1 MAVSKKEPSVL
12 NELRQLVT
20 NSVLFRYSASSESL
34 PRSRDFVESQGR
46 VYDIGEERLQSLIE
60 DEAFYWQ
67 PTPLSWY

>member
-1 MAVSKKEPSVL
+1 ML

-20 NSVLFRYSASSESL
+20 NSVLFRYSALSESL
-34 PRSRDFVESQGR
+34 PLSRDFVESQGR

>member
-1 MAVSKKEPSVL
+1 VI

-20 NSVLFRYSASSESL
+20 NSVIFRYSVWSEPL
-34 PRSRDFVESQGR
+34 PHARDYSDILGRSDGSG
-46 VYDIGEERLQSLIE
+46 GERLRSLIE

>member
-1 MAVSKKEPSVL
+1 MI

-20 NSVLFRYSASSESL
+20 NSVIFRQPAWSEPL
-34 PRSRDFVESQGR
+34 PRSRDYADGLGRLDES
-46 VYDIGEERLQSLIE
+46 GEERLRSLVE